1 MTNEMKM
8 RIAKDDDLAGLV
20 SIAKRWIEEADFAR
34 FGLDVVISKGLS
46 DLGELITGPNSD
58 LFMLMKGEQCVGFM
72 GIRSFPSP
80 LGNNLVAEE
89 HYLYVLPEHR
99 GRGGLILLRA
109 ANKWAKDNM
118 CTHLILNAS
127 NLASDMHDK
136 TCKLYECMGM
146 SKFETSFICQVQE

>member
-34 FGLDVVISKGLS
+34 FGLDSMLAKGLEDLSELIAGAHS
-46 DLGELITGPNSD
+46 DLI
-58 LFMLMKGEQCVGFM
+58 MLMKDEQHIGFA
-72 GIRSFPSP
+72 GIRNFVSP
-80 LGNNLVAEE
+80 LGRNLIAEE
-89 HYLYVLPEHR
+89 HYLYILPEHR
-99 GRGGLILLRA
+99 GRGGLILLKA
-109 ANKWAKDNM
+109 AREWAQKNM

-127 NLASDMHDK
+127 CLASDMHDK
-136 TCKLYECMGM
+136 VCKLYEYMGM